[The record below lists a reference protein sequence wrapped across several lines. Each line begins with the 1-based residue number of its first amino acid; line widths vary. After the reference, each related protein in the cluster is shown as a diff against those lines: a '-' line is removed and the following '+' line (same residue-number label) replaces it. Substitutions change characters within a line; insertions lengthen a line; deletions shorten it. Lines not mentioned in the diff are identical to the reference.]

1 MSKITVTVSIGRG
14 AHAAQQP
21 LDDIDWASF
30 RRLVAVLL
38 TETIDTES
46 HTGVLHVDD
55 ALSVGVWDGVPEESA
70 TFVAEVGQHTLGVI
84 RAGLRFLAVA
94 YGQEAIALTIGHTEF
109 VSP

>member
-38 TETIDTES
+38 TETID
-46 HTGVLHVDD
+46 GDLHVDD

-70 TFVAEVGQHTLGVI
+70 TFVAEVSQHTLGVI

-94 YGQEAIALTIGHTEF
+94 YGQQAIALTIGHTEF
-109 VSP
+109 ITP

>member
-30 RRLVAVLL
+30 RRLVAALL
-38 TETIDTES
+38 TETIDGT
-46 HTGVLHVDD
+46 LHVDD

-70 TFVAEVGQHTLGVI
+70 TFVAEVGQHSLGVI

-94 YGQEAIALTIGHTEF
+94 YGQQAIALTIGHTEF